1 MCSYLNCLCLLLFSW
16 HYLYGR
22 IQPHVRITSDRGQG
36 GSGCNISTRAGGK
49 WQWMQNAHFL
59 FFLKEASHCFL
70 NPHVSPLTLLLGLQT
85 KNCQKVININS
96 CTGSQKHL
104 ELEPFLDK
112 VFLSNPGCCT
122 FKTTSLLWIC
132 KMPPILVECNA
143 SFLSGVNSLEFRNSG
158 TPNRIPGIKDTAFPQ
173 QMWKG

>member
-1 MCSYLNCLCLLLFSW
+1 MNAKCPFSLLFK
-16 HYLYGR
+16 
-22 IQPHVRITSDRGQG
+22 G
-36 GSGCNISTRAGGK
+36 G
-49 WQWMQNAHFL
+49 L
-59 FFLKEASHCFL
+59 PLFL

-112 VFLSNPGCCT
+112 VFLSNPGYCT

-132 KMPPILVECNA
+132 KLYSHIGLVVTLLNNSAQNTDPSIFQVLHCSILEAKQNLKTRRNDFERL
-143 SFLSGVNSLEFRNSG
+143 FLSFARAVCVCVLS
-158 TPNRIPGIKDTAFPQ
+158 
-173 QMWKG
+173 